1 MEENLDEFDYMII
14 NVEYLLNG
22 SLNLYHES
30 TMTPNYAYSE
40 EFTWKFYKCGRIVTV
55 VTNSLRDI
63 PIGEDL
69 VLFDSIPNEFIPMVK
84 LTFRLYSV
92 NTGLVIEVIFYPSGK
107 VFVRNYTGN
116 ASSGYNISGNILYV
130 SKEV

>member
-1 MEENLDEFDYMII
+1 
-14 NVEYLLNG
+14 
-22 SLNLYHES
+22 
-30 TMTPNYAYSE
+30 MTPNYAYSE

-63 PIGEDL
+63 PIVADL

>member
-22 SLNLYHES
+22 SLNLYCEAI
-30 TMTPNYAYSE
+30 MTPNYAYSE

-84 LTFRLYSV
+84 LVFRMYEV
-92 NTGLVIEVIFYPSGK
+92 NTRAAVEVTFYPSGK

-116 ASSGYNISGNILYV
+116 ASSGYNIGGNILYV